1 MYMYIIY
8 IYIYIYIHIYIYR
21 KDYIGR
27 LYLYWKRTLKF
38 KSRQVSCFLL
48 SPTNSLNGSSSCY
61 SSYCFIIKQKTELR
75 SNGLVTSTIM
85 LHLPLIF
92 IFYNMV

>member
-8 IYIYIYIHIYIYR
+8 IERERQRER

-27 LYLYWKRTLKF
+27 LYLHWKRTLKF

-48 SPTNSLNGSSSCY
+48 SPINSLNASSSCY
-61 SSYCFIIKQKTELR
+61 SSYCFIIQQKIELR

-85 LHLPLIF
+85 SHLPLIS